1 MKQADA
7 GALQDV
13 VGQYQKFLG
22 NTGGGGGDDLEA
34 SNNQGF
40 NDYQFS

>member
-1 MKQADA
+1 MKQEGA

-22 NTGGGGGDDLEA
+22 NTNGGDNVED
-34 SNNQGF
+34 SQGF
-40 NDYQFS
+40 NDY

>member
-22 NTGGGGGDDLEA
+22 STGSDDIDA